1 MNRKDALT
9 ANGID
14 GKQKMEEFN
23 ELQHKKKEKKDR
35 SPRQKNDNK
44 NTQAHTRS
52 SNIPEMELVTSN
64 HSTANSY
71 LVHGM

>member
-35 SPRQKNDNK
+35 FPSRKNNDEN
-44 NTQAHTRS
+44 
-52 SNIPEMELVTSN
+52 M
-64 HSTANSY
+64 
-71 LVHGM
+71 